1 MMNQLKRIMNFLDK
15 NGMDKKKENRDRTL
29 GITLIIVVVLLFL
42 SSCVT
47 TQNTT
52 HNCELMKNGQKCL
65 PDHSCCK

>member
-1 MMNQLKRIMNFLDK
+1 
-15 NGMDKKKENRDRTL
+15 MDKKKEDRDRTF
-29 GITLIIVVVLLFL
+29 GITLIVIILIVLL

>member
-1 MMNQLKRIMNFLDK
+1 MKVLKRIMNFLVK

>member
-1 MMNQLKRIMNFLDK
+1 
-15 NGMDKKKENRDRTL
+15 MDKKKENRDRTL

>member
-1 MMNQLKRIMNFLDK
+1 
-15 NGMDKKKENRDRTL
+15 MDKKKENRDRTF
-29 GITLIIVVVLLFL
+29 GITLIAIILIMLF

-52 HNCELMKNGQKCL
+52 HNCGLMKNGQKCL